1 MTIFLRGSPR
11 RAQRGFTLIE
21 LMITAAII
29 GILAAVAYP
38 AYNSSVR
45 KSRRADAKTALLDLA
60 QREERF
66 MSTANVYSDKPADL
80 GYPGGTK
87 FPMDIVSGSKA
98 YYTLSVTATAP
109 TATTPAWTFSGT
121 ATPIGDQLK
130 DKCGS
135 FAIDQR
141 GVQTVGGAGATAA
154 DCW

>member
-1 MTIFLRGSPR
+1 MTMNLPNPAR

-21 LMITAAII
+21 LMIVVAII

-66 MSTANVYSDKPADL
+66 MSTGNTYSKTPSQL
-80 GYPGGTK
+80 GYPTGTA
-87 FPMDIVSGSKA
+87 FPMNILSGSKS
-98 YYTLSVTATAP
+98 YYTMDVTYDSAKP
-109 TATTPAWTFSGT
+109 TLFKAT
-121 ATPIGDQLK
+121 ATPTGDQTK

-135 FAIDQR
+135 FSIEQSGA
-141 GVQTVGGAGATAA
+141 QTVGGTAAAA